1 MDTKKIEKDSE
12 PKKGTV
18 KLNKEENNEFGS
30 IELRPSMKLNSGNY
44 EILGK
49 LGEPGGF
56 GITYLGYNTSLKR
69 KVAIKEY
76 FPRSYANRDSNMTVV
91 PTESK
96 QDQEDFEWGYN
107 AFIKEAQLIAN
118 LPKHDNIIDVEALFK
133 ENGTAYFAMSYE
145 EGQDLEAYLRDN
157 HPMTQKEIEDI
168 IFPFL
173 EGVKH
178 IHKHNILHRDIKLA
192 NILIRTKDNQPVL
205 IDFGTARNQLL
216 QRQKKLTAVYT
227 EGYAALEQHIQSKE
241 GPYTDIYAIGMVIYS
256 MMNGITDT
264 KLLPTA
270 IKRYEAMH
278 TKKVSL
284 LTFPD
289 DGRFSKRFIDAV
301 KKATEIEAK
310 DRPQSV
316 DELIELFK
324 EEKSE
329 TDISGGKKIKKVYT
343 ISSIIAIVALLGGA
357 YFYYNKTSQTPIS
370 QTSLTSTPTTIATS
384 NPVKTSAPSTVT
396 TNPKPT
402 PTPTIKEEVS
412 NDDIDYFNEAKLAL
426 AQGNIPKAIEYF
438 TISANKGNPLA
449 AFELGEIYD
458 LRLNKR
464 NSAIKWYE
472 KADKL
477 GNLKAKYPLA
487 ILYCQQGNFRKFNSD
502 KTILEYAKNSRK
514 EVKRDIGLCYNL
526 MGNINESKKW
536 FESAVKMGSNKA
548 KELLYEVLTKEFGY
562 TDKKAREHIDKLSKE

>member
-1 MDTKKIEKDSE
+1 MGTKKIESSSE
-12 PKKGTV
+12 PKGTV
-18 KLNKEENNEFGS
+18 KIPKERDKEFGS
-30 IELRPSMKLNSGNY
+30 VELRPSMKLNSGNY
-44 EILGK
+44 EILGQ
-49 LGEPGGF
+49 LGDPGGF

-76 FPRSYANRDSNMTVV
+76 FPRTYANRDSSMTIV
-91 PTESK
+91 PTASK
-96 QDQEDFEWGYN
+96 QDQDDFEWGYN

-118 LPKHDNIIDVEALFK
+118 LPKHDNVIDVEALFK

-157 HPMTQKEIEDI
+157 HPMTQEEIENI

-178 IHKHNILHRDIKLA
+178 IHEHDILHRDIKLA
-192 NILIRTKDNQPVL
+192 NILIKAKDNQPVL

-227 EGYAALEQHIQSKE
+227 EGYASLEQHTQSKE

-270 IKRYEAMH
+270 IKRFEAMH
-278 TKKVSL
+278 SKKISL

-301 KKATEIEAK
+301 KKATEIEVK
-310 DRPQSV
+310 NRPQSV
-316 DELIELFK
+316 DELIKLFK
-324 EEKSE
+324 EGKSE
-329 TDISGGKKIKKVYT
+329 TDTNGMKIKKAYI
-343 ISSIIAIVALLGGA
+343 ISSIVAVALLGGA
-357 YFYYNKTSQTPIS
+357 YFYYNKNYQTEIS
-370 QTSLTSTPTTIATS
+370 TTKLTSTSHVITPLV
-384 NPVKTSAPSTVT
+384 VKTVPKE
-396 TNPKPT
+396 PKPT
-402 PTPTIKEEVS
+402 PILPLEEEVS
-412 NDDIDYFNEAKLAL
+412 NVDIDYFNEAKLAL
-426 AQGNIPKAIEYF
+426 SQRNTQKAIEYF
-438 TISANKGNPLA
+438 KISANKGNPLA

-458 LRLNKR
+458 LKLNKI
-464 NSAIKWYE
+464 NSAIKWYS
-472 KADKL
+472 KADEL

-487 ILYCQQGNFRKFNSD
+487 ILYCQKGNFKKFNSD

-536 FESAVKMGSNKA
+536 FEYAVKMGSNKA
-548 KELLYEVLTKEFGY
+548 KELLYITLRKEFGY
-562 TDKKAREHIDKLSKE
+562 SDKKAKEHIDKLNKE